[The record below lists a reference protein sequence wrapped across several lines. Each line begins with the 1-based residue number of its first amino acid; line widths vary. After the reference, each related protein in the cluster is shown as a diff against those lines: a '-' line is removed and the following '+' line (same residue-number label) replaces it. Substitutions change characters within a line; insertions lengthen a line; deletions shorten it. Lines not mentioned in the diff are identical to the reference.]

1 MKNTE
6 QTRETAREVKGH
18 LEGVRR
24 LLLESPGSF
33 SVTAA
38 GAALEQVTQGL
49 LALNDVLQAELRPG
63 ESLELGLRTEVAQVL
78 TMSGR
83 VNALYRQAANFYGG
97 LAAESVKNGAWDA
110 ASYNPDGDWKSAV
123 PAPGSRVK
131 AEG

>member
-1 MKNTE
+1 MENSE
-6 QTRETAREVKGH
+6 QTRETARDVKGH

-24 LLLESPGSF
+24 LLLESPGNF

-38 GAALEQVTQGL
+38 GAALEQVTHGL
-49 LALNDVLQAELRPG
+49 LALNDVLQAELRHG
-63 ESLELGLRTEVAQVL
+63 ERLEPGLRTEVAQVL
-78 TMSGR
+78 TMAGR

-131 AEG
+131 VEG